1 MKTGLL
7 DPKFVY
13 IPAASHHND
22 SRAFRRRMRRR
33 QREAQ
38 AAAEAANANVQP
50 IVAVKKQARA

>member
-13 IPAASHHND
+13 IPSASHDND

-38 AAAEAANANVQP
+38 DAADAARANVQP
-50 IVAVKKQARA
+50 ILPLKKQAKG